1 MKLQRKHRGED
12 AARNCAAAK
21 NHGGQIWQAK
31 LRRGS
36 GVEVISLNKHREDGS
51 HNNREVQAGV
61 THENRRD
68 PGFDHVDTGV
78 VSLTC

>member
-1 MKLQRKHRGED
+1 MKLQRKHHGED

-36 GVEVISLNKHREDGS
+36 GVEVISLNKHKEDGS
-51 HNNREVQAGV
+51 HNNREVQAGGD
-61 THENRRD
+61 TWEQEG
-68 PGFDHVDTGV
+68 PFDHVDTWV
-78 VSLTC
+78 VSLTR